1 MDIGFILKETQGL
14 WCPLAAQS
22 PKPIL
27 DSISLQDVEIR
38 LVFNCLQIPPKL
50 PSLLVMLS
58 LDKISTQGS
67 SEKVIKGLLIPQT
80 SFNLSVP
87 QIASFVSVGGL
98 DGTSYS
104 LSECV
109 LGHFS

>member
-1 MDIGFILKETQGL
+1 MRHCQRWLRAAGLDIGFILKETQGL

-58 LDKISTQGS
+58 LDKNINTR
-67 SEKVIKGLLIPQT
+67 EL
-80 SFNLSVP
+80 
-87 QIASFVSVGGL
+87 
-98 DGTSYS
+98 
-104 LSECV
+104 
-109 LGHFS
+109 